1 MAILLLA
8 GCAPWESAAPTT
20 PTDTSR
26 PPWLQIYT
34 DIAFDG
40 PSLGLICGWH
50 GTMLRSVDKGQ
61 TWSEVVVPSAA
72 DLNSVAILNAGTAV
86 AVGSGGNIIRST
98 DGGQT
103 WIKIT
108 SPVNE
113 TLNAIASVGGG
124 GAIAVGWHGTII
136 GTLDGGQTW
145 TRRYDSPEP
154 SLNFESVD
162 FTPDGV
168 GVVVS
173 SSGLALKTV
182 DSFRWLPLTLPDAG
196 QKLFSVD
203 LYDSNNAFVVGNV
216 DAGHAELVGGKAV
229 ILKTENGGQVWGYW
243 PRNLNADLLAVRYI
257 DQRNAVTSGWDG
269 IILRTSDGGSSWAAV
284 VSPSNQALRA
294 LTVADATTV
303 FAVGDGQTII
313 RSRDGGWTWERI
325 RGS

>member
-1 MAILLLA
+1 MISPTSFKKHRPHNKIFPGIAWFVILAILLLA

-86 AVGSGGNIIRST
+86 AVGSSGNIIRST

-145 TRRYDSPEP
+145 TRQCQERFYCAG
-154 SLNFESVD
+154 
-162 FTPDGV
+162 GV
-168 GVVVS
+168 
-173 SSGLALKTV
+173 
-182 DSFRWLPLTLPDAG
+182 F
-196 QKLFSVD
+196 
-203 LYDSNNAFVVGNV
+203 
-216 DAGHAELVGGKAV
+216 
-229 ILKTENGGQVWGYW
+229 
-243 PRNLNADLLAVRYI
+243 
-257 DQRNAVTSGWDG
+257 
-269 IILRTSDGGSSWAAV
+269 
-284 VSPSNQALRA
+284 
-294 LTVADATTV
+294 
-303 FAVGDGQTII
+303 
-313 RSRDGGWTWERI
+313 
-325 RGS
+325 